1 MARRISQETFDDVV
15 KENIEEFEMEKD
27 DAVKEAIAQFRK
39 QGIDLSNIDLTGGEG
54 RQQLLEAIATVQNT
68 SIRTA
73 NASKLDTLLSAVQE
87 IGTVCDKSHACSRRN
102 LLIMEEEGGFNAL
115 QWHLDSNEHPTVIAK
130 VLKVL
135 MDLSFQQDYTR
146 DLFEPG
152 GSLKLVTLISSLISA
167 AGESDT
173 PNDEKLAVLADALA
187 LAKVVSRSENNKSK
201 GLTSFACRPFNDI
214 NIFHR
219 FAYEV

>member
-1 MARRISQETFDDVV
+1 MARRISQQTFDDVV

-27 DAVKEAIAQFRK
+27 EAVKEAIAQFRK

-54 RQQLLEAIATVQNT
+54 RQQLLDAIATVQNT

-73 NASKLDTLLSAVQE
+73 DAAQLGTLLSAVQE
-87 IGTVCDKSHACSRRN
+87 IGAVCDKSHACSRRN

-115 QWHLDSNEHPTVIAK
+115 QWHLDPNEHTTVVAQ

-135 MDLSFQQDYTR
+135 ADLSFQQDYTR

-152 GSLKLVTLISSLISA
+152 GSLKLVTLLSSLASA
-167 AGESDT
+167 TGESDT
-173 PNDEKLAVLADALA
+173 PNDDKLAVLADALA

-201 GLTSFACRPFNDI
+201 
-214 NIFHR
+214 
-219 FAYEV
+219 

>member
-1 MARRISQETFDDVV
+1 MARRISQQTFDDVV

-27 DAVKEAIAQFRK
+27 EAIKEAIAQFRK

-54 RQQLLEAIATVQNT
+54 RQQLIEAIATVQNT

-73 NASKLDTLLSAVQE
+73 DAVQLSSLLSAVQE
-87 IGTVCDKSHACSRRN
+87 IGDVCDKSHACSRRN

-115 QWHLDSNEHPTVIAK
+115 QWHLDPNEHTTIVAK

-135 MDLSFQQDYTR
+135 TDLSFQQDYTR

-152 GSLKLVTLISSLISA
+152 GSLKLVTLLSSLASA
-167 AGESDT
+167 TGESNT
-173 PNDEKLAVLADALA
+173 PNDDKLAILADALA

-201 GLTSFACRPFNDI
+201 LTSFYSSTFR
-214 NIFHR
+214 
-219 FAYEV
+219 